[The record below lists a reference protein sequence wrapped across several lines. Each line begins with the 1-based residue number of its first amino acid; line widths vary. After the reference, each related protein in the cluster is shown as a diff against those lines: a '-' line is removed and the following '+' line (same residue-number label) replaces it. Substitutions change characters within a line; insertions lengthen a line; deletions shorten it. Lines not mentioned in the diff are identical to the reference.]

1 MELGELEQQRLP
13 PFVRAH
19 YDDPEARVFDVHLM
33 PGHAGFAYGFS
44 VESRGVREAWFLRL
58 PPPGVAWKGTADVL
72 RQATILNALDE
83 TDVPHCP
90 LKWSGDDL
98 AWFGRPY
105 FVVPKLEGDVLRLA
119 PGEWAA
125 GLGAKRLHEA
135 AKQAVAAL
143 ASLHRMDWERAVPQL
158 GPPIPLQKDVER
170 WDRFVSKLADP
181 ERFGRLAEVR
191 GALLGKAPQQARI
204 GVFHGDFQ
212 PANLF
217 FSFEGELLAVI
228 DWELVGIGAVLN
240 DLGWL
245 ATFTDPKAWAEGG
258 PKVPEGAGFPDADAL
273 VAMYVEMQGE
283 DVEQVAWFRA
293 LAAYKFAVI
302 TGLNLGLH
310 RRGKRPDPLW
320 EQTVLS
326 VEPLLERAA
335 ELLCA
340 G

>member
-1 MELGELEQQRLP
+1 MDLGELGQQRLP
-13 PFVRAH
+13 PFARAH
-19 YDDPEARVFDVHLM
+19 YDDPEARVFDVHAM

-44 VESRGVREAWFLRL
+44 VESRGRRESWFLRL
-58 PPPGVAWKGTADVL
+58 PPPGVAWKGAADVL
-72 RQATILNALDE
+72 RQATILKALDA
-83 TDVPHCP
+83 TSVPHCP
-90 LKWSGDDL
+90 VRWSGDDL
-98 AWFGRPY
+98 TWFGRPY

-119 PGEWAA
+119 PGDWGAE
-125 GLGAKRLHEA
+125 LGAARLHRA
-135 AKQAVAAL
+135 AKQALAAL
-143 ASLHRMDWERAVPQL
+143 VELHRLDWERAVPEL
-158 GPPIPLQKDVER
+158 GPPIPLQDDVER
-170 WDRFVSKLADP
+170 WDRFVPRLAEP
-181 ERFGRLAEVR
+181 ERFRRLAEVR
-191 GALLGKAPQQARI
+191 EALLAQAPGGART

-217 FSFEGELLAVI
+217 YSFEGELLAVI

-245 ATFTDPKAWAEGG
+245 ATFNDPRAWAEGG
-258 PKVPEGAGFPDADAL
+258 PRVPEGAGFPDADSL
-273 VAMYVEMQGE
+273 VAMYGELQGE
-283 DVEQVAWFRA
+283 EVEQVAWFRA

-326 VEPLLERAA
+326 VEPLLDRAA
-335 ELLCA
+335 ELLEE